1 MAKDRHTSKKVLAS
15 SENFITSTPTAQSS
29 SNHKEKLTKAP
40 TRTPGN
46 KASTVNGDSSSKKA
60 SHVKP
65 KRSSNV
71 APDIAGS
78 NGDDSINQVKTTFNI
93 NPI

>member
-1 MAKDRHTSKKVLAS
+1 MVKDGRTSKKVLAS

-29 SNHKEKLTKAP
+29 SNDKDNLTNKPA
-40 TRTPGN
+40 RNSGN

-60 SHVKP
+60 SHVKS
-65 KRSSNV
+65 KRSL
-71 APDIAGS
+71 PDITGN